1 MNRSRFSL
9 ATLALA
15 GCALT
20 GGVACSTA
28 ESASSPATA
37 AASDSTSD
45 STTGATTGAT
55 NPSAAA
61 PNAAAPAALQFSA
74 PLVGGGTMDFTQFA
88 GQTVALWFWAPT

>member
-1 MNRSRFSL
+1 M
-9 ATLALA
+9 ALA
-15 GCALT
+15 GCALI

-28 ESASSPATA
+28 ESTGSPATGA
-37 AASDSTSD
+37 
-45 STTGATTGAT
+45 TTGATSGATTGAATGAT

-61 PNAAAPAALQFSA
+61 PSAAAPAALQFSA